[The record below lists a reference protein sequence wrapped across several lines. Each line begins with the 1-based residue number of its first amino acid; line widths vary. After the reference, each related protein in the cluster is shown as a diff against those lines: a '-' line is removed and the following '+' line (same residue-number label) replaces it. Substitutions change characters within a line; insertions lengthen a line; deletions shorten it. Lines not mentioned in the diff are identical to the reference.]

1 MRLFLPKPVW
11 GLMLLLSV
19 RGLEADPLSQWT
31 WQFPYPQGNTLRA
44 VTYGGGQFVAVGD
57 NGTIITSPDG
67 YIWASQTYGVFP
79 NLKGVAY
86 AGGQY
91 AAVGDEGIIL
101 VSSNATTW
109 TQMPALTTNTLR
121 GVAGDSG
128 SQTDNLPQFLAVGDS
143 GTAVGCSGGTN
154 WSPVSTGTSN
164 ALYGVTL
171 NSSFFMAVGNAGTVI
186 KITAS
191 DFSVIPPST
200 VGTTNNLYAI
210 SSPGNAGAI
219 VVTGDLTD
227 PSPLSDATTFTN
239 EILFSPDQGT
249 TWGAEKWPPNP
260 GYFWPP
266 DSGLF
271 VLTGAAY
278 GPEGFVAVGSDAYD
292 YNYDPAVIMISP
304 TVTNWTEL
312 PVLTSEN
319 PLGAVTWGNGLYVA
333 VGDSGSIVVSTN
345 ATNWTE
351 IIPDRRSAILA
362 IACNTNLSIA
372 TAVPANATWGFPD
385 FASLVS
391 SNGGNWEVSHTTNGE
406 FATEPPPVGEL
417 PTISDL
423 ACGGSQFVGI
433 SGASVFT
440 TADGYN
446 WQQHGPFRNFLS
458 GVRYANGAFFAV
470 GGNGTIYS
478 SIDGTNWVNHSLA
491 TTGSFNGMAYG
502 NGLYVA
508 AGTVGATSTDGINW
522 VLGPT
527 NPPETVYRLVYGD
540 GLFVAA
546 SYTANPSL
554 QPGEILTSPDGVNW
568 TIRFTEPGGQNFSGI
583 ACTGGVFLA
592 ISGGDP
598 AATFKSTDGVNWQAT
613 GFSMPV
619 GLSYYVGILPGYAT
633 VCARNGTFLVGGKDG
648 RLFQSGNVW
657 TPATL
662 GPSSIGAN
670 RFNFSYN
677 QQIDVPYHIQA
688 SSNLADWTNV
698 YAGIGI
704 GQPTNFLFPVSSN
717 DPGRF
722 FRIVSP

>member
-1 MRLFLPKPVW
+1 
-11 GLMLLLSV
+11 MLLLST

-67 YIWASQTYGVFP
+67 HTWASQTYGVFP

-86 AGGQY
+86 ASGEY
-91 AAVGDEGIIL
+91 AAVGDGGIIL
-101 VSSNATTW
+101 VSSNATAW
-109 TQMPALTTNTLR
+109 TQIPAVTTNALR
-121 GVAGDSG
+121 GIAGDSG
-128 SQTDNLPQFLAVGDS
+128 WQTDNLPQFLAVGDS
-143 GTAVGCSGGTN
+143 GTAVGANSGTN

-164 ALYGVTL
+164 ALYGVAL
-171 NSSFFMAVGNAGTVI
+171 NSSFFMAVGNAATVI
-186 KITAS
+186 KISAS
-191 DFSVIPPST
+191 GFSVIPPGT

-210 SSPGNAGAI
+210 SSSGSAGEI
-219 VVTGDLTD
+219 VATGDLTD

-239 EILFSPDQGT
+239 KILFSPDQGT
-249 TWGAEKWPPNP
+249 TWGAEAWPPNL

-278 GPEGFVAVGSDAYD
+278 GPQGFVAVGSDAYD

-312 PVLTSEN
+312 PALTSEN

-362 IACNTNLSIA
+362 IACNTNLCIA
-372 TAVPANATWGFPD
+372 TAVPANATRGFPD
-385 FASLVS
+385 FAILVS
-391 SNGGNWEVSHTTNGE
+391 SNSGNWQVSKTTNGG
-406 FATEPPPVGEL
+406 FITEWS
-417 PTISDL
+417 TISDL

-433 SGASVFT
+433 SGTSVFT
-440 TADGYN
+440 TADGYS
-446 WQQHGPFRNFLS
+446 WQQQGPFTNFFL
-458 GVRYANGAFFAV
+458 GVRYANDKFFAV
-470 GGNGTIYS
+470 GEHGAIS
-478 SIDGTNWVNHSLA
+478 SSVDGTNWTDHSV
-491 TTGSFNGMAYG
+491 TTSGLFYGMAYG

-508 AGTVGATSTDGINW
+508 AGTVGATSTDGTNW

-527 NPPETVYRLVYGD
+527 NPPETVYRLVYGK

-546 SYTANPSL
+546 SYTADPSS
-554 QPGEILTSPDGVNW
+554 QPGDILTSPDGVNW
-568 TIRFTEPGGQNFSGI
+568 TVRFTEPGGQNFSGI
-583 ACTGGVFLA
+583 AYNGGVFLA

-598 AATFKSTDGVNWQAT
+598 AATFKSSDGVNWQAT

-619 GLSYYVGILPGYAT
+619 GLDYYMGLLPGYAT
-633 VCARNGTFLVGGKDG
+633 VSACNGTFLVGGKDG
-648 RLFQSGNVW
+648 RLFQSGNIW
-657 TPATL
+657 NPATL
-662 GPSSIGAN
+662 GPSSSGSDG
-670 RFNFSYN
+670 FNFSYT

-688 SSNLADWTNV
+688 STNLADWTNV

-704 GQPTNFLFPVSSN
+704 GQPTNFLSPVSSN